1 MAQQIFIGLI
11 VEGTTDSRF
20 LESVV
25 KRTFDDIAFEC
36 TCEIE
41 IFLQLIDVDKSGL
54 SFIEFVDKASR
65 IGCKEYSI
73 MVLCVHSD
81 ADDKTDE
88 ATFRDR
94 IIPAIEYLCEKDRQQ
109 YCTLLA
115 PLVPVRMMESWML
128 ADKSLLKKEIGTNKP
143 DNDLGI
149 DRKPETY
156 QDPKEIIN
164 NAIRIAQRDL
174 SKRRRKLSI
183 GELYQAIGQK
193 VSLAELDKLDSYRK
207 FKETVREAYRSLGY
221 LR

>member
-1 MAQQIFIGLI
+1 MAQQIFIGFI

-41 IFLQLIDVDKSGL
+41 TFLQLIDVDKSGL
-54 SFIEFVDKASR
+54 SFIEFVEKASR
-65 IGCKEYSI
+65 IGFEEYSI

-81 ADDKTDE
+81 ADDKTDA
-88 ATFRDR
+88 ATYRDR
-94 IIPAIEYLCEKDRQQ
+94 IIPAKEYLCKRDQKR

-128 ADKSLLKKEIGTNKP
+128 ADKELLKREIGTNKT

-149 DRKPETY
+149 DKKPETY

-164 NAIRIAQRDL
+164 NAIRIAQMDL

-183 GELYQAIGQK
+183 GELYQTIGQK
-193 VSLAELDKLDSYRK
+193 VSLVELDKLDSYRK
-207 FKETVREAYRSLGY
+207 FKAEVRDTYRALNY